1 MAQHTVNADVVLMG
15 GGIAGLYLLQ
25 LLQQKGYNCI
35 LLETQTLGS
44 GQTLQS
50 QGIIHGGMKYALSG
64 ALNSESD
71 AIKEMPDRWR
81 KLLRKD
87 EDIDLSATQIN
98 CERFYMWSA
107 GRLASKFATFFA
119 SKVVR
124 GRIQKLERTQ
134 YPSAFDNN
142 DFHGSLYKLS
152 DFVVDS
158 ASLLQN
164 LLRNVE
170 NRAVKIKSVTQFKF
184 DACGDR
190 VESITAELDNG
201 DELVLKTGAT
211 IFTAGQ
217 GNEALCAQAKVQYA
231 PMQLRPLHMT
241 MVKHNMPHNL
251 FAHCVGTSSKP
262 RITVTTHT
270 CNDGKK
276 VWYLGGDLSETGIER
291 NEGQQIDAA
300 QQELKQLFP
309 WLDFSSSQWAT
320 FFIDRAEPKQSSL
333 NKPDRAYTHIE
344 KNIIVS
350 WPTKLT
356 LAPDLGDQILQAL
369 EHLHVNPNGNTPLI
383 TALPQADI
391 GSPAWE
397 NLF

>member
-1 MAQHTVNADVVLMG
+1 M
-15 GGIAGLYLLQ
+15 
-25 LLQQKGYNCI
+25 
-35 LLETQTLGS
+35 
-44 GQTLQS
+44 
-50 QGIIHGGMKYALSG
+50 
-64 ALNSESD
+64 
-71 AIKEMPDRWR
+71 
-81 KLLRKD
+81 
-87 EDIDLSATQIN
+87 
-98 CERFYMWSA
+98 
-107 GRLASKFATFFA
+107 
-119 SKVVR
+119 VR